1 MLHVGVVAVAGSRH
15 NNILTMPSANTSH
28 NHPQQRRTFR
38 GRGGPNDGN
47 LPPKKNLRRRVKYQA
62 TGSSITARTDHDDD
76 DDDDNDIYDDEE
88 GGNHDNN
95 VHDGSIMMEQRIEN
109 STINTNA
116 TEFNDIREGDDD
128 EADDKLLPELKHLRK
143 RIRHLVDSFQTSR
156 GMGNPSIWQSNCLLP
171 TKNSVKEWRSIVKF
185 YSLHEYKEERGG
197 VVGDLVTDG
206 APPARLESPISDNN
220 SNVFVKDAGVGDTME
235 VIDSTTQEL
244 FGLIQMSLQV
254 GPLLGS
260 NPGYFKRCGGEVAS
274 MALAFLNG
282 IADLAVD
289 MSTMPEEVIS
299 DNDEDVTP
307 SDIVDGAQLP
317 GLEERL
323 LVEYVCDCEEKASSV
338 DVHRSEFDKD
348 GESSG
353 SDDDCILPDSASSSD
368 SEQDNDDEVFD
379 ASCHAEGM
387 TGPPSNAALRR
398 RELICNMQDSFLF
411 TEKQSTIFYQWMCN
425 AENASRKNKT
435 PSKSAVRLQS
445 LKSKKQK
452 QKELKMERKMKK
464 KIKGGGRK

>member
-38 GRGGPNDGN
+38 GRGGPTDGN

-109 STINTNA
+109 LTINTNA
-116 TEFNDIREGDDD
+116 TEFNDVREGDDD
-128 EADDKLLPELKHLRK
+128 EADDQLLPELKHIRK

-171 TKNSVKEWRSIVKF
+171 TKNAVKEWRSIVKF
-185 YSLHEYKEERGG
+185 YRLHEYKEERGG
-197 VVGDLVTDG
+197 VGGGLVTDG
-206 APPARLESPISDNN
+206 APPDRVESPISINN
-220 SNVFVKDAGVGDTME
+220 SNVFVKGAGVGDTME
-235 VIDSTTQEL
+235 VIDSTTQEV

-254 GPLLGS
+254 GPLSGS

-282 IADLAVD
+282 VADLAVD
-289 MSTMPEEVIS
+289 TSPKPKETIIGN
-299 DNDEDVTP
+299 NDVDVTTNG
-307 SDIVDGAQLP
+307 IVDGGQLP
-317 GLEERL
+317 CLKERHPD
-323 LVEYVCDCEEKASSV
+323 EHGCDGEEKAGAIN
-338 DVHRSEFDKD
+338 VHRNESDKD
-348 GESSG
+348 DESSG
-353 SDDDCILPDSASSSD
+353 SDDDFILSDSGSSSD
-368 SEQDNDDEVFD
+368 SEQDDDDNGYD
-379 ASCHAEGM
+379 ASCHAEGADTMM

-411 TEKQSTIFYQWMCN
+411 TEKQSTKFYQWMCN

-435 PSKSAVRLQS
+435 PSKSAVKLQS

-452 QKELKMERKMKK
+452 QKELKM
-464 KIKGGGRK
+464 